1 MENAIFMTKGRE
13 VKYDTM
19 LGLIC
24 ILDLSSNMLS
34 KEIPDELASLGSIQ
48 TLNLSNSLLTGR
60 IPSKIGDMGSLE
72 LLDLFVN
79 QLFGEISPSI
89 SNLTFLNY
97 LNLSYNN
104 LIGPILKSTQL
115 QSFDL
120 SSYPG
125 NKLCKCSLEECCNTN
140 EAMPPVGD
148 EKHIGDE
155 KHREGHSL
163 EDGGFYLS
171 LGLGFALGFWIV
183 LGSLLSNTPWSNALC
198 RFQNRNVKKLYA
210 IIVEHY

>member
-1 MENAIFMTKGRE
+1 MENAIFVTKGRE
-13 VKYDTM
+13 VKYDAT
-19 LGLIC
+19 LGLIG
-24 ILDLSSNMLS
+24 ISDLSSNMLS
-34 KEIPDELASLGSIQ
+34 KEIPNELASLGSIQ
-48 TLNLSNSLLTGR
+48 TLNLSNSLLTER

-72 LLDLFVN
+72 MLDLFVN
-79 QLFGEISPSI
+79 QLFGEISPSA

-104 LIGPILKSTQL
+104 LIGSILKSAQL

-120 SSYPG
+120 PSYAS
-125 NKLCKCSLEECCNTN
+125 NKLCKGSLEECCNIN
-140 EAMPPVGD
+140 EAMPLV
-148 EKHIGDE
+148 GDE

-198 RFQNRNVKKLYA
+198 LFQNRIVKKLYA